1 MTEGP
6 NPAWLVPTQRRHCA
20 LCRFF
25 PLFVILDRG
34 TRQKD
39 EARCVLATDTLFFFF
54 LLFLLL
60 LLDIV
65 ADRHAMPHGRFSTRT
80 RSRIAAAGLCAVA
93 GVLAA
98 ACIAYGP
105 VDPIMCVTALLVAA
119 GLWATGA
126 MTITTVPC
134 ADPEPTPATATATVK
149 ARSAGSRTQDDTGRP
164 VAATIDGRHDAFG
177 DSSHAATTSTP
188 SRVVATRAAHSTGRH
203 EASYVVAT
211 PCFVGVRE
219 AVGTALGDIWP
230 RPDLALLSP
239 SGHLVYR
246 HNGEI
251 DTTSVALPRP
261 LATDDTVT
269 VRLDADAGRVL
280 FTVNGD
286 HAGPPVPLL
295 VGGAYAF
302 VATDP
307 ATASTIS
314 MIADRR

>member
-1 MTEGP
+1 M
-6 NPAWLVPTQRRHCA
+6 
-20 LCRFF
+20 
-25 PLFVILDRG
+25 
-34 TRQKD
+34 
-39 EARCVLATDTLFFFF
+39 
-54 LLFLLL
+54 
-60 LLDIV
+60 
-65 ADRHAMPHGRFSTRT
+65 
-80 RSRIAAAGLCAVA
+80 AAAGLSAVA
-93 GVLAA
+93 GVLAV
-98 ACIAYGP
+98 ACMAYGP
-105 VDPIMCVTALLVAA
+105 VDPIMCVTALLVTA
-119 GLWATGA
+119 GLWAMGA
-126 MTITTVPC
+126 MTINSVPC
-134 ADPEPTPATATATVK
+134 ADHEPTPATATVK